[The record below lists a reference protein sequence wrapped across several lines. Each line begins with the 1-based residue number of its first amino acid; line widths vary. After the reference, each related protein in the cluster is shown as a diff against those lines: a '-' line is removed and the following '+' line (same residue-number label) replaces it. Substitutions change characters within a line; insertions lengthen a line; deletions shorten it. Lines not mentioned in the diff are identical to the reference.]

1 MNLTFQ
7 DSYAFSF
14 HHFPNEKSSKLCLFD
29 LDGTLIETQSGK
41 TFPQNQFDWKWKFSE
56 IPRLLKEKCK
66 KEDFVCV
73 ISNQKGLIK
82 KEEKREAF
90 IKKIQDIHE
99 KLEKEGIQMNWFIS
113 LEDDYYRK
121 PLTGS
126 FHLIKN
132 EFKKRNMKISK
143 SGSFFCGDACGRSKD
158 FSSSD
163 LFYAHNCGLTFYT
176 PEHYFMNEEMP
187 LLQLPKRPYLDC
199 VEKELPKI
207 KVSNLFFV
215 MIVGAPAS
223 GKSYLAEKMQEKYGG
238 VILESDKIKT
248 HEKMLKK
255 IEEALSNIKS
265 VFIVG
270 TYPKREIRE
279 MFLKKVKD
287 ISKEITT
294 YGIQTKTSKDMM
306 NHFNAFRVEIS
317 ENKIMKIP
325 EVAYRVYQKDKSDL
339 STSEGFHSICDYE
352 PCIHF
357 DQKRTE
363 EIFKYYYV

>member
-99 KLEKEGIQMNWFIS
+99 KLEKEGVQMNWFIS

-187 LLQLPKRPYLDC
+187 TLHFPKRPFLDC
-199 VEKELPKI
+199 V
-207 KVSNLFFV
+207 
-215 MIVGAPAS
+215 
-223 GKSYLAEKMQEKYGG
+223 
-238 VILESDKIKT
+238 
-248 HEKMLKK
+248 
-255 IEEALSNIKS
+255 
-265 VFIVG
+265 
-270 TYPKREIRE
+270 
-279 MFLKKVKD
+279 
-287 ISKEITT
+287 
-294 YGIQTKTSKDMM
+294 
-306 NHFNAFRVEIS
+306 
-317 ENKIMKIP
+317 
-325 EVAYRVYQKDKSDL
+325 
-339 STSEGFHSICDYE
+339 
-352 PCIHF
+352 
-357 DQKRTE
+357 
-363 EIFKYYYV
+363 